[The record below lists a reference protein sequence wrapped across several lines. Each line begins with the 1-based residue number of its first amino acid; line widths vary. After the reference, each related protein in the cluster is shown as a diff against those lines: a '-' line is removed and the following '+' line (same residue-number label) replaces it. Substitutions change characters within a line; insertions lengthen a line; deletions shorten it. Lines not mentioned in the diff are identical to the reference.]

1 MAPLPRPVPPH
12 RTPTS
17 LYGPV
22 PARPVRTVRDPPMTQ
37 YRRLIF
43 VQIFPTIVDYEDIYD
58 RWSQMAVAYSECIA
72 RSVATM
78 PVASQY
84 PPLVAPILRRPQSD
98 TTLCLRPENV
108 VHSMNQGLENCMSR
122 NSMPSPQGR
131 GRHEFRSAPYLDEQA
146 LEQCQRGAAA
156 EGYSRLLGVYEWRQ
170 KVQESMR
177 DMALVAD
184 KGRRNAERQCV
195 QEIEMARDQAKGEK
209 KMNEKKE
216 EERMEDREAQ
226 DGGRR
231 RCRKMVA
238 EKAKATL
245 RCVCKKLGFG
255 TMRCHGERG

>member
-1 MAPLPRPVPPH
+1 MAPFPRPVPPY

-22 PARPVRTVRDPPMTQ
+22 PVRPGRPTRGLPTTQ
-37 YRRLIF
+37 YRRPMF
-43 VQIFPTIVDYEDIYD
+43 VQVFPTIVDYEDIYD

-78 PVASQY
+78 PVASQH
-84 PPLVAPILRRPQSD
+84 PPLAAPILRRPQSD

-122 NSMPSPQGR
+122 NSMPSSQGR

-146 LEQCQRGAAA
+146 LKQCQRGAAA

-195 QEIEMARDQAKGEK
+195 QEIEKAMNEKKGEK
-209 KMNEKKE
+209 KIGEKKE
-216 EERMEDREAQ
+216 EEQIVEGEAQ
-226 DGGRR
+226 DGRR
-231 RCRKMVA
+231 RSCRKMVA

-245 RCVCKKLGFG
+245 RCVSSKLGFG
-255 TMRCHGERG
+255 TMRCHGGRG